1 MPDIFDTFWFNL
13 LQHFV
18 VALAIPV
25 LVGHFCASRSSW
37 ERLSI
42 IVICFVVLWVLWTA
56 MLTMQVHADLALL
69 LSAIA
74 VYTFI
79 RSVARLRRTP
89 VEKEGK
95 EDKGENSEAS

>member
-1 MPDIFDTFWFNL
+1 MFDTLWFKL
-13 LQHFV
+13 LQHFA

-25 LVGHFCASRSSW
+25 LVGYFCASRTSW
-37 ERLSI
+37 ERLAI
-42 IVICFVVLWVLWTA
+42 IVICFIILWVLWTA
-56 MLTMQVHADLALL
+56 LLTMQMHADLALL

-89 VEKEGK
+89 KK
-95 EDKGENSEAS
+95 DRPRNTA

>member
-1 MPDIFDTFWFNL
+1 MAIPELFDTFWFKL

-25 LVGHFCASRSSW
+25 LVGVFCSSRTSW

-42 IVICFVVLWVLWTA
+42 IVICFVILWVLWTA
-56 MLTMQVHADLALL
+56 LLTMQVQADLALL

-79 RSVARLRRTP
+79 RSVARVRR
-89 VEKEGK
+89 
-95 EDKGENSEAS
+95 SA